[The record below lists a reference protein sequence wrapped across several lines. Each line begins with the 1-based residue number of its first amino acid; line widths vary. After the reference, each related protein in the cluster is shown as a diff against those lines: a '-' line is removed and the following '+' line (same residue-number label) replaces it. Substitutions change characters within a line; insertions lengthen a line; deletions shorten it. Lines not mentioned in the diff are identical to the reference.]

1 VERRASFPTP
11 FARGRSE
18 RAFGT
23 LQDRLPKEL
32 KLAAVTDIK
41 AANAFIPD
49 IYLPEHNAR
58 FAVDPAGEG
67 SAFTPIPGVDLDE
80 ILCVEE
86 ERQVGQD
93 NCVSYRTLKLQI
105 PESQCARISS
115 KARVKVHVYPD
126 GSHAVFHG
134 PRCIGRYDKNGA
146 LKDSHDEKRAA

>member
-1 VERRASFPTP
+1 MERRASFPTP

-105 PESQCARISS
+105 PESPLRPHFV

-134 PRCIGRYDKNGA
+134 PRCIGRYDQNGA
-146 LKDSHDEKRAA
+146 IRDAKNAA